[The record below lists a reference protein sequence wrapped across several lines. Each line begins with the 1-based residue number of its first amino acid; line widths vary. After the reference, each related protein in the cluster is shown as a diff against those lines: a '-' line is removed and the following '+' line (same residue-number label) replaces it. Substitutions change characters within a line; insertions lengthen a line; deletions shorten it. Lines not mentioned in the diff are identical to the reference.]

1 MELTRKEAPIVF
13 DLCPM
18 SALDVC
24 PAKSP
29 GRVRAIGTN
38 PAFYHLAGMR
48 PFVSLVCSPFHMNVR
63 YLLSVGGCKETL
75 MKMHD

>member
-1 MELTRKEAPIVF
+1 M
-13 DLCPM
+13 
-18 SALDVC
+18 LDEIDQKRGPNC
-24 PAKSP
+24 FPSPPWISAKSP

-63 YLLSVGGCKETL
+63 YLLSVGGRKETL

>member
-1 MELTRKEAPIVF
+1 MELTRKDAPIVF
-13 DLCPM
+13 HLCPM
-18 SALDVC
+18 SALYVC

-63 YLLSVGGCKETL
+63 YLLSVGGRKETL